1 MLLEQEIASAIRFI
15 LDAAGGPKP
24 YYHSVPESFTTPAVY
39 FPSPEITT
47 GGETFVTYRMEF
59 AWYITFHHQT
69 TEGAYA
75 LAHAALSAIM
85 GCRCLIPLIA
95 EGGER
100 AGGYLRVDPPSI
112 KEVDVGVYQL
122 ALTFVSRRPYDA
134 EAANSASGYIVDLF
148 VKSPNATDVPQNQ
161 R

>member
-15 LDAAGGPKP
+15 LDAASNPNP
-24 YYHSVPESFTTPAVY
+24 YYYSVPEKFTTPAVY
-39 FPSPEITT
+39 FPSLEITT
-47 GGETFVTYRMEF
+47 GGETFLTYRMEF

-69 TEGAYA
+69 TEDAYA

-85 GCRCLIPLIA
+85 GRRCLIPLIA
-95 EGGER
+95 KDGQK

-112 KEVDVGVYQL
+112 KKVDTGVYQL

-134 EAANSASGYIVDLF
+134 EQAAAVSTGYIMDLYM
-148 VKSPNATDVPQNQ
+148 KSAEAAQGGG
-161 R
+161 